1 MYAFLKGI
9 LDSKTENTCLVDVN
23 GVGYEVYMPAS
34 DLGRLPTLGEPVTIH
49 TWHVQREDVQQLYGF
64 VNASDRKLFK
74 LLLGVAS
81 VGPKSALAILSGL
94 KQEEIEQA
102 VMHQDANRFA
112 KIPGIGRKT
121 AERLLLELKDKMKS
135 VTTDIPMV
143 SGSEREAMGEAMEA
157 LLTLGYP
164 NTQAR
169 AALQKVVDQDL
180 PPVKE
185 NQDRVAEFV
194 RRALKRL

>member
-1 MYAFLKGI
+1 MIAFLKGI

-34 DLGRLPTLGEPVTIH
+34 DMERLPPLGEPVTIH
-49 TWHVQREDVQQLYGF
+49 TWHVQREDAQQLYGF
-64 VNASDRKLFK
+64 NNASDRKLFK

-81 VGPKSALAILSGL
+81 VGPKSALAVLSGL

-102 VMHQDANRFA
+102 VRQQDANRFA

-135 VTTDIPMV
+135 VGTDLPKV
-143 SGSEREAMGEAMEA
+143 PGAEGEAMGEALEA
-157 LLTLGYP
+157 LLTLGYSS
-164 NTQAR
+164 TQAR

-180 PPVKE
+180 LPLKSD
-185 NQDRVAEFV
+185 QDRVAEIV